1 VEDVVWLSVPRTRK
15 SDTEAEAEVEE
26 EKGEVEAE
34 AEAEISPSIPLP
46 EGAHVVSLITC
57 ESILCPV
64 VISLLKHRARSSH
77 QRSPAL
83 LSLLFLTLSI
93 NFSCINNV
101 NNEI

>member
-1 VEDVVWLSVPRTRK
+1 MWLSVPRTRK

-26 EKGEVEAE
+26 EKGEVE

-64 VISLLKHRARSSH
+64 VISLFKHRARSSH